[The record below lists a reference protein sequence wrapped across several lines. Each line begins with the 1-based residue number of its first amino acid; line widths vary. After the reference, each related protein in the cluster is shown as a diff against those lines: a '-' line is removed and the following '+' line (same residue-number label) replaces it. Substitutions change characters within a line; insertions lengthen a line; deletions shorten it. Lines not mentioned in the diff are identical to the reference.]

1 MLILW
6 TLSTNTLK
14 YLVRGWVKTGHF
26 RGIFDPGLDHLPEG
40 YLAVPRALTTN
51 SLIYRSR
58 YWPRTG
64 YLEGQIY
71 PYFDPFWAYFGPIL
85 GLFWADLRP
94 ILRDLGSK

>member
-1 MLILW
+1 MGPRSGPILGRYWPDPGPISPNSLI
-6 TLSTNTLK
+6 

-26 RGIFDPGLDHLPEG
+26 RGIFDPDLDHLPEG
-40 YLAVPRALTTN
+40 YLAVQRALTTN

-71 PYFDPFWAYFGPIL
+71 P
-85 GLFWADLRP
+85 
-94 ILRDLGSK
+94 